1 MRRADWVAVVPV
13 KRLAAAKSRLRGA
26 VDDSRHEELALAMVA
41 DTVTAVLAC
50 TEVDEVLV
58 VTDDPVVTA
67 IVSGLG
73 ARVVPD
79 VPGAG
84 LNAAVGFGADVA
96 AGTGRWR
103 AVLAGDLPG
112 LDPEHLGEALRAAR
126 AVRVR
131 HFLPDAAGTG
141 TVLLTAPAGVP
152 LDPRFGPG
160 SAAAHAA
167 SGASD
172 LRAAVEL
179 SGDWAGLRRDV
190 DTAADLWAV
199 MALGAGSHT
208 AGLLGDLHLTANFCA
223 G

>member
-1 MRRADWVAVVPV
+1 MGRADWVAVVPV
-13 KRLAAAKSRLRGA
+13 KRLDAAKSRLRGA
-26 VDDSRHEELALAMVA
+26 VHASRHEDLAMAMVA

-50 TEVDEVLV
+50 AEVTEVLV

-67 IVSGLG
+67 IVARFG
-73 ARVVPD
+73 ARTVPD

-96 AGTGRWR
+96 AGQDRWR

-112 LDPEHLGEALRAAR
+112 LDPEHLGEALRAAA
-126 AVRVR
+126 AVRER

-141 TVLLTAPAGVP
+141 TVLLTAPPGVP
-152 LDPRFGPG
+152 LGPRFGLG

-167 SGASD
+167 SGATD

-199 MALGAGSHT
+199 MALGAGRHT
-208 AGLLGDLHLTANFCA
+208 AALLGDLHLTADCCA